1 MQDTLF
7 CLLDLSVCSFHL
19 QQLHTATVNAISGN
33 ICLQVK
39 IIHNFFFNAL
49 AQMVSTLIGAY
60 TIIFPVTLIE
70 CLIKP

>member
-33 ICLQVK
+33 TCLQVK

-49 AQMVSTLIGAY
+49 VHLVHSVNG
-60 TIIFPVTLIE
+60 
-70 CLIKP
+70 

>member
-39 IIHNFFFNAL
+39 IIHHFFFNAL
-49 AQMVSTLIGAY
+49 AHLVHSVNG
-60 TIIFPVTLIE
+60 
-70 CLIKP
+70 